1 MVYSRNIG
9 TKAFFSAALVSLAG
23 PAIAQETQST
33 QPPPPAAA
41 QTPPCDT
48 AEHKQFNFWLGTWNV
63 TSAGRD
69 APTATNI
76 LTSEHLGCV
85 VRENYAT
92 QSGYTGMSMSFY
104 DAARKVWHQ
113 TWMGGDGGALFIE
126 GGLNDKGEMV
136 LGDKGMAHK
145 AEGAPISRVTW
156 TPNADGSVRQH
167 WESSQDD
174 GKTWTTVF
182 DGLYTK
188 KTEAKEEGR

>member
-1 MVYSRNIG
+1 MAYSQNIRA
-9 TKAFFSAALVSLAG
+9 KACIAAALFSLAC
-23 PAIAQETQST
+23 PAIAQETQNT
-33 QPPPPAAA
+33 PPPPAPA

-48 AEHKQFNFWLGTWNV
+48 PEHKQFNFWLGTWDV
-63 TSAGRD
+63 TPAGRD
-69 APTATNI
+69 APSATNI

-85 VRENYAT
+85 VSEDYT
-92 QSGYTGMSMSFY
+92 TKGGYTGMSMSFY

-113 TWMGGDGGALFIE
+113 TWIGRDGGALFIE

-145 AEGAPISRVTW
+145 AKDAPISRVTW

-167 WESSQDD
+167 WQSSQDD
-174 GKTWTTVF
+174 GTTWTTVF

-188 KTEAKEEGR
+188 KMDTKAKTR